1 MACLPYPTFLES
13 HTSTPD
19 ERALSAVGRVRVHPL
34 TCPGSTVRDDD
45 DFDDRGECTPI
56 VGPAPERYRAIL
68 SKCAEAVAGRRRST
82 TAAAEEEEGAPTT
95 TTTSSPD
102 HVDVAEEGDA
112 IEIDKKLRKRL
123 TKECVSMASSY
134 LRKTLR
140 LDVSV
145 IDVEIVLSARA
156 VVDTDGLLAC
166 CFLDAGCARVV
177 VRARDDDG
185 GGDADIGLSRAL
197 EACDA
202 TRVPRERLVLHC
214 RRDGGIMGAIA
225 RRIGEVESRVGTVSL
240 QSETSPSSSSSS
252 PLPPPS
258 LFAKLKLVVQLD
270 ARRNASSIDELISEV
285 SSLSKTI
292 GENRGYVTLVDPTS
306 EQLGRCYAACMRTD
320 RTDGLY
326 ATVVCTRG
334 NEALGLV
341 YSSVESVV
349 AALKC
354 GRGVYYSRS
363 RNGLWRKGDSSGHY
377 QTLHRIDGDCDA
389 DALRFTVTQNGDDV
403 KAFCHLNTLT
413 CWGESRGLRHLEET
427 LTKRLIDAPPGSYTK
442 RLFDDRQLLR
452 DKLVEEAQELSEAE
466 TREHVAEEL
475 ADVIYFAMV
484 RATAAGVSID
494 DAVAELDRRAR
505 KVTRRQGDSKAY
517 RIEAGDEILAKRG

>member
-45 DFDDRGECTPI
+45 DHDDRRGECTPI
-56 VGPAPERYRAIL
+56 VGPALEGYRAIL

-82 TAAAEEEEGAPTT
+82 AAAEEGGAP

-102 HVDVAEEGDA
+102 HVDVVEEGDA
-112 IEIDKKLRKRL
+112 IEIAKKLRKRL

-185 GGDADIGLSRAL
+185 GGDADVGLSRAL

-214 RRDGGIMGAIA
+214 RRDGGVMGAIA

-240 QSETSPSSSSSS
+240 QSEASPSSSS
-252 PLPPPS
+252 
-258 LFAKLKLVVQLD
+258 
-270 ARRNASSIDELISEV
+270 
-285 SSLSKTI
+285 
-292 GENRGYVTLVDPTS
+292 
-306 EQLGRCYAACMRTD
+306 
-320 RTDGLY
+320 
-326 ATVVCTRG
+326 
-334 NEALGLV
+334 
-341 YSSVESVV
+341 
-349 AALKC
+349 
-354 GRGVYYSRS
+354 
-363 RNGLWRKGDSSGHY
+363 
-377 QTLHRIDGDCDA
+377 
-389 DALRFTVTQNGDDV
+389 
-403 KAFCHLNTLT
+403 
-413 CWGESRGLRHLEET
+413 
-427 LTKRLIDAPPGSYTK
+427 
-442 RLFDDRQLLR
+442 
-452 DKLVEEAQELSEAE
+452 
-466 TREHVAEEL
+466 
-475 ADVIYFAMV
+475 
-484 RATAAGVSID
+484 
-494 DAVAELDRRAR
+494 
-505 KVTRRQGDSKAY
+505 
-517 RIEAGDEILAKRG
+517 